1 MMEDSDQEDASEMED
16 DEDVTGK
23 LSFEQVRLVMNERD
37 FIYYITKK
45 NGKCYIMEG
54 NPRDQ
59 YIDKHEAIYQIKAQK
74 CLAFSVEGQDTFY
87 FMDECHVVYKLT
99 RNANNRM
106 LNFEKELT
114 MKEIQRLDFNPQ
126 PFDFII
132 MNEKYSVQGDKIF
145 YLYDLSND
153 PFPEGI
159 FEAEELIEDSK
170 NKQNY
175 VFNQGPIFV
184 KGSNRFFNIYQ
195 IDKFNSNIRI
205 FQKPDKT

>member
-1 MMEDSDQEDASEMED
+1 M
-16 DEDVTGK
+16 
-23 LSFEQVRLVMNERD
+23 
-37 FIYYITKK
+37 
-45 NGKCYIMEG
+45 
-54 NPRDQ
+54 
-59 YIDKHEAIYQIKAQK
+59 
-74 CLAFSVEGQDTFY
+74 
-87 FMDECHVVYKLT
+87 
-99 RNANNRM
+99 
-106 LNFEKELT
+106 
-114 MKEIQRLDFNPQ
+114 
-126 PFDFII
+126 
-132 MNEKYSVQGDKIF
+132 QGDKIF

-205 FQKPDKT
+205 F

>member
-37 FIYYITKK
+37 YIYYITKK

-106 LNFEKELT
+106 LNYEKELT

-132 MNEKYSVQGDKIF
+132 MNEKYSV
-145 YLYDLSND
+145 
-153 PFPEGI
+153 
-159 FEAEELIEDSK
+159 
-170 NKQNY
+170 
-175 VFNQGPIFV
+175 
-184 KGSNRFFNIYQ
+184 
-195 IDKFNSNIRI
+195 
-205 FQKPDKT
+205 